1 MRIPLPVLVVFLC
14 LLPAVAVGADT
25 PPEPEA
31 VLARVDADGV
41 QRATVVGGNYFF
53 KPKHLVLKVNVPAEL
68 LLSREAGIVPHT
80 LVLKA
85 PEAGIELD
93 QTLRTDPEKVF
104 FTPTAVGSYPFY
116 CRNRLLFFKSHRE
129 QGMEGVLEVVP

>member
-1 MRIPLPVLVVFLC
+1 MRDPLPVLVVFLC
-14 LLPAVAVGADT
+14 LLPAVAVGADA

-41 QRATVVGGNYFF
+41 QRAAIVGGNYFF
-53 KPKHLVLKVNVPAEL
+53 KPKHLVLK
-68 LLSREAGIVPHT
+68 
-80 LVLKA
+80 A

-93 QTLRTDPEKVF
+93 RTLRTDPEKVF
-104 FTPTAVGSYPFY
+104 FTPTAIGSYPFY